1 MNDDRIISAKEAAEL
16 LGVGVGRVQRY
27 AKDGVI
33 PHMKY
38 PDVLRF
44 SLAELTALR
53 ESVTI
58 RPRGIKPKKPKQK
71 SDFEKACE
79 QAKRDLAINHGIYI
93 K

>member
-1 MNDDRIISAKEAAEL
+1 MSDDRIISAKEAAEL
-16 LGVGVGRVQRY
+16 LGVGIGRVQRY

-33 PHMKY
+33 PHIKY

-44 SLAELTALR
+44 SLAELTAWR

-58 RPRGIKPKKPKQK
+58 RPRCIKPKKPKQK
-71 SDFEKACE
+71 TDYEKLCE
-79 QAKRDLAINHGIYI
+79 QARIDLAVNHGIFI